1 MAIAHLVNIDNE
13 ISIPVFIGDSSIP
26 AVNKLSSDK
35 KYYIDTIQLGENR
48 SIRVEVPV
56 KSINDNKKFIKEMQ
70 NLALLGDVDD
80 NTFVNRLDK
89 LCENEMELK
98 DITDSWCELKAQGLI
113 TPAIINSMINSF
125 MLCNVGQ
132 FDLVVGNPP
141 WVDWKT
147 LPSVHRENK
156 KEVCY
161 ARNLFSGDGRTGG
174 NSLNI
179 CALISNVTAENWL
192 AKDLSLIHI

>member
-1 MAIAHLVNIDNE
+1 
-13 ISIPVFIGDSSIP
+13 
-26 AVNKLSSDK
+26 
-35 KYYIDTIQLGENR
+35 
-48 SIRVEVPV
+48 
-56 KSINDNKKFIKEMQ
+56 MQ
-70 NLALLGDVDD
+70 NLAFFGDAELICH
-80 NTFVNRLDK
+80 LDK
-89 LCENEMELK
+89 LCENEMELSS
-98 DITDSWCELKAQGLI
+98 ITESWCELKSQGLI
-113 TPAIINSMINSF
+113 TPAVINSMINSF
-125 MLCNVGQ
+125 MLCNIGK
-132 FDLVVGNPP
+132 FDMVVGNPP

-192 AKDLSLIHI
+192 AEGGVIAILMPQSLLFQQSYEKAIETLNYLMVAVYIFKRL